1 MFKMGSHDPF
11 GHFKHK
17 LWPKEG
23 SGIKLPIWLPTIKS
37 KKSPRFPYVQVTCDI
52 PLEKSWQGYK
62 FALDL
67 ILIKG
72 LHVKLWAPKI
82 MEVPTMGILGFPLGS
97 PETKWH
103 LGVGPV
109 AKHKVY
115 YKGEGG
121 GFPQV
126 WIVVS
131 FVSSSL
137 PMACPTTKSV
147 PTMH

>member
-23 SGIKLPIWLPTIKS
+23 SRVKLAIWLLTKVRNHPDSLACKWRATYHWKS
-37 KKSPRFPYVQVTCDI
+37 LNK
-52 PLEKSWQGYK
+52 GYNVS
-62 FALDL
+62 LDL
-67 ILIKG
+67 ISIRG
-72 LHVKLWAPKI
+72 LHTKLSAPKV
-82 MEVPTMGILGFPLGS
+82 MGVLTLGILGFPLGS

-103 LGVGPV
+103 LGDGPMV
-109 AKHKVY
+109 KHKVY

-126 WIVVS
+126 QAMVS
-131 FVSSSL
+131 FVSSCL
-137 PMACPTTKSV
+137 PVVRLWTKV
-147 PTMH
+147 LQLHTV